1 MMTKA
6 VTIITTIAIN
16 GGLNSTGILDGGR
29 EDAWEEVVE
38 ESGGSGK
45 ELIAVIGEVD
55 FCCGCKEEGDGTGAI
70 RR

>member
-1 MMTKA
+1 MMMTKA

-16 GGLNSTGILDGGR
+16 GGLNSTGILDGGG

-45 ELIAVIGEVD
+45 ELIVVIGEVD
-55 FCCGCKEEGDGTGAI
+55 CCCGWKEED
-70 RR
+70 R